1 MPRFGH
7 SCPGRDH
14 NQLAAVFRSGGRSP
28 VTSAPVM
35 NRKRIV
41 LYTLAA
47 SLGLLFGQGCEKKTE
62 SGGGPAKT
70 LKFSAIPDQ
79 DKKNLEK
86 FNAIAGYLT
95 RELGVPVE
103 YVASSDYAASVSAF
117 RNGDIH
123 LAWFGGLT
131 GVQAREFVPGAKA
144 IAQGDTDPAFIA
156 YVIAHRDAGLQPS
169 EQFPQQLGE
178 LNFTF
183 GEPQSTSGR
192 LMPQYFFEKAAGLPI
207 DQFFKKGLNF
217 SKGHDATC
225 DLVQAGSFQAG
236 VVNYSVY
243 DKRVTEGK
251 TDPNIVQVIWK
262 TPPFADYNWTAHP
275 DLEKTYGAGFT
286 DKLQQAL
293 IGMTAQPALL
303 GVFPRKA
310 MIPAKNEDYEGI
322 KAIAARLGFLKQ

>member
-1 MPRFGH
+1 
-7 SCPGRDH
+7 
-14 NQLAAVFRSGGRSP
+14 
-28 VTSAPVM
+28 M

-41 LYTLAA
+41 LCALAA
-47 SLGLLFGQGCEKKTE
+47 GFGLVFGQGCEKKTE
-62 SGGGPAKT
+62 SGTGGTSPAKT

-86 FNAIAGYLT
+86 FNAIASHLT
-95 RELGVPVE
+95 KELGVNVE

-144 IAQGDTDPAFIA
+144 IAQGDTDPAFTA
-156 YVIAHRDAGLQPS
+156 YIIAHKDAGLQPS
-169 EQFPQQLGE
+169 ESFPKQIGDLK
-178 LNFTF
+178 FTF

-192 LMPQYFFEKAAGLPI
+192 LMPQFFMEKETGLTI
-207 DQFFKKGLNF
+207 DEFFKKNGTNF

-225 DLVQAGSFQAG
+225 DLVQAGTFQAG

-243 DKRVTEGK
+243 DKRVKEGK
-251 TDPNIVQVIWK
+251 TDPNLVQVIWK
-262 TPPFADYNWTAHP
+262 TPAFADYNWTAHP

-286 DKLQQAL
+286 DKLQKAL
-293 IGMTAQPALL
+293 IGMTATPALL
-303 GVFPRKA
+303 EVFPRKA
-310 MIPAKNEDYEGI
+310 MITAKNEDYEGI
-322 KAIAARLGFLKQ
+322 KAVAVKLGFLTN

>member
-1 MPRFGH
+1 MKRKNLL
-7 SCPGRDH
+7 CTA
-14 NQLAAVFRSGGRSP
+14 LAAGISLLCG
-28 VTSAPVM
+28 TS
-35 NRKRIV
+35 
-41 LYTLAA
+41 
-47 SLGLLFGQGCEKKTE
+47 CEKKPEAGTT
-62 SGGGPAKT
+62 SGGSSAAKT

-86 FNAIAGYLT
+86 FNTIAKHLST
-95 RELGVPVE
+95 ELGIPVE
-103 YVASSDYAASVSAF
+103 YVASPDYASSVSAF

-156 YVIAHRDAGLQPS
+156 YVIAHKDAGLQPS
-169 EQFPQQLGE
+169 ESFPKQIGE

-192 LMPQYFFEKAAGLPI
+192 LMPQYFFEKEAGVPA
-207 DQFFKKGLNF
+207 DQFFKKGMNF

-225 DLVQAGSFQAG
+225 ELVQAGTFQAG

-243 DKRVTEGK
+243 DKRVKEGK
-251 TDPNIVQVIWK
+251 TDPAVVQVIWK

-286 DKLQQAL
+286 DKLQKA
-293 IGMTAQPALL
+293 IIDITTKAPALL
-303 GVFPRKA
+303 EVFPRKA
-310 MIPAKNEDYEGI
+310 MIAAKNEDYDGI
-322 KAIAARLGFLKQ
+322 KGVAEKQGFLKK